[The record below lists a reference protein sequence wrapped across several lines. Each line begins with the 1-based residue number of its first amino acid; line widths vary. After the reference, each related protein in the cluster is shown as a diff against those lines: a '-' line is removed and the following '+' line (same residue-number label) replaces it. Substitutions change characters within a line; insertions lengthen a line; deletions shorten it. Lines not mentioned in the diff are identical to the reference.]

1 MVDAPEKKKSQ
12 RSRSG
17 RSWSRLRARA
27 KKAFGLLGRVLFF
40 LVILPIRALLLGW
53 VLTTRFFLVIATLVL
68 VLYFVAT
75 TVITGPLVL
84 GIVNDNLLGTFQADH
99 VEVSLVTAKVQLFN
113 VRITHPMGH
122 DIVHARRVATG
133 IDAAGIIFWGA
144 KSIIGV
150 SGAMPLLLR
159 ETRLDDY
166 NVLLPFDEDGMH
178 FVEAFLPKVV
188 STDKEPSGPSP
199 VVTLS
204 HVVLGPGSATLDFGN
219 WSMPITVER
228 VNADMRIGGPEAF
241 LLTARDMQISD
252 FRMIGFL
259 PPPVDFVTEV
269 GSSINIARFRMNLND
284 MEAHDATI
292 VHPDFHATLS
302 EFELDIS
309 KPSLPATGQGQISL
323 LSPYRLEEVSMG
335 HVFGTATVDFEMFG
349 SISLPEFRFGV
360 IAPSLIVEGL
370 PFENVEGRANLDL
383 HGGIVVQASDLVA
396 DLFGG
401 EISLS
406 QASFDLEYGGDPDIG
421 VDGCFEGIRPAL
433 VASGLE
439 LEGLEEY
446 RDLVAS
452 GCCHK
457 CRLNVGSDGIRIDG
471 GVAVS
476 ADTGVV
482 ATAQSGVSGGLLE
495 AFVSWTGR
503 AVR

>member
-204 HVVLGPGSATLDFGN
+204 HVVLGPGYPRFRQLEYADYCGAG
-219 WSMPITVER
+219 ER
-228 VNADMRIGGPEAF
+228 RHAHWRSRGVLAYGSGYA
-241 LLTARDMQISD
+241 D
-252 FRMIGFL
+252 FRL
-259 PPPVDFVTEV
+259 PDDWI
-269 GSSINIARFRMNLND
+269 SSSA
-284 MEAHDATI
+284 
-292 VHPDFHATLS
+292 
-302 EFELDIS
+302 
-309 KPSLPATGQGQISL
+309 G
-323 LSPYRLEEVSMG
+323 RLC
-335 HVFGTATVDFEMFG
+335 
-349 SISLPEFRFGV
+349 
-360 IAPSLIVEGL
+360 
-370 PFENVEGRANLDL
+370 N
-383 HGGIVVQASDLVA
+383 
-396 DLFGG
+396 
-401 EISLS
+401 
-406 QASFDLEYGGDPDIG
+406 
-421 VDGCFEGIRPAL
+421 
-433 VASGLE
+433 
-439 LEGLEEY
+439 
-446 RDLVAS
+446 
-452 GCCHK
+452 
-457 CRLNVGSDGIRIDG
+457 
-471 GVAVS
+471 
-476 ADTGVV
+476 
-482 ATAQSGVSGGLLE
+482 
-495 AFVSWTGR
+495 
-503 AVR
+503 